1 MNNQKTISE
10 LRIPVRTKFDAA
22 GQPVRRPEAGG
33 CEARMVQTIREFDP
47 GRKELIRLACDAARR
62 IDEITLEDIRY
73 CMSCTHPRVRIETV
87 GAAASFVQG
96 YVTRI
101 AQLEKQ
107 HEIDQKRILELKIA
121 VSRSEDEAEAAH
133 VDASEC
139 RIRISELE
147 AENRR
152 LDSLSGELQGIN
164 RENTLVLSRM
174 TAERDRLRETICR
187 IERKINSAKTACP
200 PFVQREFEEAQ
211 KWAYEA
217 LKGAEE

>member
-10 LRIPVRTKFDAA
+10 LRIPVRTKFDAE
-22 GQPVRRPEAGG
+22 GQPVRRPETGG

-121 VSRSEDEAEAAH
+121 VSRSGDEAEAAH
-133 VDASEC
+133 VDAAEC

-152 LDSLSGELQGIN
+152 LDSLNGELQGIN
-164 RENTLVLSRM
+164 RENTLMLSRM
-174 TAERDRLRETICR
+174 TTERDRVRKALRGLMQAVDGCLTPSEVEIWQKC
-187 IERKINSAKTACP
+187 
-200 PFVQREFEEAQ
+200 EEAM
-211 KWAYEA
+211 
-217 LKGAEE
+217 KGVAE

>member
-62 IDEITLEDIRY
+62 IDEIPLEDIRY

-121 VSRSEDEAEAAH
+121 VSRSGDEAEAAH
-133 VDASEC
+133 VDAAEC

-152 LDSLSGELQGIN
+152 LDSLNGELQGIN
-164 RENTLVLSRM
+164 RENTLMLSRM
-174 TAERDRLRETICR
+174 TAERDQVRKALRGLMQAVDGCLTPHEALLWKKC
-187 IERKINSAKTACP
+187 
-200 PFVQREFEEAQ
+200 EEAM
-211 KWAYEA
+211 
-217 LKGAEE
+217 KGVAE

>member
-10 LRIPVRTKFDAA
+10 LRIPVRTKFDAE

-121 VSRSEDEAEAAH
+121 VSRSGDEAEAAH
-133 VDASEC
+133 VDAAEC

-152 LDSLSGELQGIN
+152 LDSLNGELQGIN
-164 RENTLVLSRM
+164 RENTLMLSRM
-174 TAERDRLRETICR
+174 TTERDRVRKALRELMQAVDGCLTPHEALLWKKC
-187 IERKINSAKTACP
+187 
-200 PFVQREFEEAQ
+200 EEAM
-211 KWAYEA
+211 
-217 LKGAEE
+217 KGVAE

>member
-10 LRIPVRTKFDAA
+10 LRIPVRTKFDAE

-101 AQLEKQ
+101 
-107 HEIDQKRILELKIA
+107 
-121 VSRSEDEAEAAH
+121 EA
-133 VDASEC
+133 
-139 RIRISELE
+139 LE

-152 LDSLSGELQGIN
+152 LASLHWELQGIN
-164 RENTLVLSRM
+164 HETTLMLSRL
-174 TAERDRLRETICR
+174 TAKCDRLRETICR

>member
-1 MNNQKTISE
+1 MNSQKAISE
-10 LRIPVRTKFDAA
+10 LRIPVRTEFDAA
-22 GQPVRRPEAGG
+22 GLPVRRPEAGG
-33 CEARMVQTIREFDP
+33 CEARMVETIREFDP
-47 GRKELIRLACDAARR
+47 GRKELIRLACDTARR

-73 CMSCTHPRVRIETV
+73 CMTCTHPRVRIETV

-107 HEIDQKRILELKIA
+107 HEIDRKRILELEIA
-121 VSRSEDEAEAAH
+121 VSRSGDEAEAAH

-152 LDSLSGELQGIN
+152 LDALCGELQGIN
-164 RENTLVLSRM
+164 RENTLMLSRM
-174 TAERDRLRETICR
+174 TAERDRLRKALQGLMQAVDGCLTPSEVEIW
-187 IERKINSAKTACP
+187 
-200 PFVQREFEEAQ
+200 Q
-211 KWAYEA
+211 KCVEA
-217 LKGAEE
+217 LKGAE

>member
-87 GAAASFVQG
+87 GEAASFVQG

-121 VSRSEDEAEAAH
+121 VSRSGDEAEAAH
-133 VDASEC
+133 VDAAEC

-152 LDSLSGELQGIN
+152 LDSLNGELQGIN
-164 RENTLVLSRM
+164 RENTLMLSRM
-174 TAERDRLRETICR
+174 TTERDRVRKALRELMQAVDGCLTPHEALLWKKC
-187 IERKINSAKTACP
+187 
-200 PFVQREFEEAQ
+200 EEAM
-211 KWAYEA
+211 
-217 LKGAEE
+217 KGVAE

>member
-10 LRIPVRTKFDAA
+10 LRIPVRTKFDAE

-33 CEARMVQTIREFDP
+33 REARMVQTIREFDP

-121 VSRSEDEAEAAH
+121 VSRSGDEAEAAH
-133 VDASEC
+133 VDAAEC

-152 LDSLSGELQGIN
+152 LDSLNGELQGIN
-164 RENTLVLSRM
+164 RENTLMLSRM
-174 TAERDRLRETICR
+174 TTERDRVRKALRELMQAVDGCLTPHEALLWKKC
-187 IERKINSAKTACP
+187 
-200 PFVQREFEEAQ
+200 EEAM
-211 KWAYEA
+211 
-217 LKGAEE
+217 KGVAE